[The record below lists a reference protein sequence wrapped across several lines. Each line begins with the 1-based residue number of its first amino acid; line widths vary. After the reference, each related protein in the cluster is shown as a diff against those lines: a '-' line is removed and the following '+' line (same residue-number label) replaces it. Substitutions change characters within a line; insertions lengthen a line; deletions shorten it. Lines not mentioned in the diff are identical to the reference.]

1 MRHVEFLR
9 CHIVCIVSPPERN
22 CILVGR
28 AACVRILLWR
38 SNSYKILIILV
49 RERERT
55 WLDFLGRCL
64 LQKKN
69 AASLQLFVYSSGAR
83 AHSAASYFDVAFIK
97 KFHETPGKRA
107 QKLVLFWRE
116 SLEWNRLCLKATS
129 QFIFFAGRNFRRTH
143 LPSRIARHVFRKII
157 LLEDGRLEQNENDRT
172 HSHAHIRLCV
182 SIFIGSEWNV
192 LNMILNYK

>member
-1 MRHVEFLR
+1 M
-9 CHIVCIVSPPERN
+9 
-22 CILVGR
+22 VGFPW
-28 AACVRILLWR
+28 ALPAT
-38 SNSYKILIILV
+38 
-49 RERERT
+49 E
-55 WLDFLGRCL
+55 
-64 LQKKN
+64 KN

-97 KFHETPGKRA
+97 KFHETPRERA

-157 LLEDGRLEQNENDRT
+157 LLEGGRLEQNDRT
-172 HSHAHIRLCV
+172 HALTLTHTYDSAFPYSLGA
-182 SIFIGSEWNV
+182 SGMF
-192 LNMILNYK
+192 